1 MSHIALARKWRPRK
15 FGEMVGQEHVLQ
27 ALSNALDSGR
37 VHHAYLF
44 TGTRGVGKTTVARIF
59 ARSLNCETGITSE
72 PCGQCASCLEI
83 IESRSVDL
91 IEIDA
96 ASRTKVEDMRE
107 LLDNVQY
114 APSRNRFKIYL
125 IDEVHMLSN
134 HSFNAL
140 LKTLEEPPS
149 HVKFLLATTDPQKLP
164 VTILSRCLQFNLKN
178 LSMDRI
184 SKHLSWV
191 LEQEHVEFDEEACWD
206 IARAAAGSMRDALS
220 LTDQAI
226 AYGDGRLSGEQVTTM
241 LGTVDRNTVYAL
253 LQAVVDRQPVKLN
266 AALEA
271 LAEANP
277 DYGGLLSQL
286 CEIFYQIALRQQLSS
301 AGSQG
306 QEAALFSGL
315 SQQQAQWQQSL
326 ASQLNG
332 ADLQVLYQI
341 ALLGHRDLQIATDA
355 RTAIAMLMLRMLAFL
370 GPAEALESPEEDDET
385 EVAAQKKTPESVAA
399 APVANPGQGVET
411 TAAPAATTAVAE
423 EATSF
428 SSGDQPAETAAPA
441 APAVAE
447 DDGIPPWVDDD
458 FNSQFDEE
466 LSAETGSSA
475 RKTPAALEARSSVAS
490 PPEPESARPPQR
502 SAPIDEAKGSGPQP
516 AASAGD
522 SKGSGSPASGSGSEA
537 VDLGPLITVT
547 ANAEAWAAGTTSW
560 PELYPHVGQY
570 GLRGMGHSLAASLM
584 LTELTERE
592 DRLHFGFVMAE
603 NEAEL
608 FSEKHR
614 QGLAAALGEITGKAV
629 DLDVQPLALRDA
641 LDSCGPL
648 SPMAYQRYLHERRTE
663 LARSVLASAPGLGSL
678 KAAFGASLIE
688 DSVVYDLAKMDDDAS
703 RINKG

>member
-1 MSHIALARKWRPRK
+1 
-15 FGEMVGQEHVLQ
+15 MVGQEHVLQ

-59 ARSLNCETGITSE
+59 ARSLNCETGITSD

-184 SKHLSWV
+184 SRHLSWV

-226 AYGDGRLSGEQVTTM
+226 AYGDGRLSGAQVTTM

-253 LQAVVDRQPVKLN
+253 LQAVVDRQPVRLN
-266 AALEA
+266 AALES

-286 CEIFYQIALRQQLSS
+286 CEIFYQIALRQQLSV

-306 QEAALFSGL
+306 KEAALFAGL

-355 RTAIAMLMLRMLAFL
+355 QTAISMLMLRMLAFL
-370 GPAEALESPEEDDET
+370 GPAEPRGADAGGEAE
-385 EVAAQKKTPESVAA
+385 AQKKTAESVAA
-399 APVANPGQGVET
+399 TPAP
-411 TAAPAATTAVAE
+411 
-423 EATSF
+423 
-428 SSGDQPAETAAPA
+428 

-447 DDGIPPWVDDD
+447 TQSPNGQGLRAEEVSAAEAERLSAAQNGAQSTTEASPQAAPPAGTKPPSSAEDDVPPWVDDD
-458 FNSQFDEE
+458 FNSQFDDE
-466 LSAETGSSA
+466 LTAENQNIA
-475 RKTPAALEARSSVAS
+475 PASPPAVAS
-490 PPEPESARPPQR
+490 PPVEVSEHQEVAAARSSQEVDPTKDSAV
-502 SAPIDEAKGSGPQP
+502 SAPSAPRKNGEAI
-516 AASAGD
+516 
-522 SKGSGSPASGSGSEA
+522 
-537 VDLGPLITVT
+537 DLGPMVSVFQS
-547 ANAEAWAAGTTSW
+547 ADENRAGEQISTSW
-560 PELYPHVGQY
+560 PELYQRIGQY

-584 LTELTERE
+584 LTGLTEQD
-592 DRLHFGFVMAE
+592 DRLHFGFAMAE

-608 FSEKHR
+608 FSDKHR
-614 QGLAAALGEITGKAV
+614 QGLANALGVVTGKTV
-629 DLDVQPLALRDA
+629 DIDVQPVASQQLIEGA
-641 LDSCGPL
+641 GPL
-648 SPMAYQRYLHERRTE
+648 SPMAYQRYLHESRTE
-663 LARSVLASAPGLGSL
+663 LARSVLATAPGLGSL
-678 KAAFGASLIE
+678 KSAFGASLIE
-688 DSVVYDLAKMDDDAS
+688 DSVVYDLTKMDDGS
-703 RINKG
+703 RRINKE